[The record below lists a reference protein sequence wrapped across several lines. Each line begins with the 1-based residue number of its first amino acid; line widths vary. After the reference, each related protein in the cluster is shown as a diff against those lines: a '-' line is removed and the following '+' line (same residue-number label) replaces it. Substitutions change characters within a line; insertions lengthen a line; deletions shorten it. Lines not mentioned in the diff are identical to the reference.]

1 MKDKM
6 SRLNRILVACENTLL
21 REGISK
27 ILHEDEGIQVVA
39 EACNLLELI
48 QFCEEFQF
56 DILLLDAD
64 LQGLKLSKILESIR
78 NKSGCK
84 VILIIGDKFDEDQ
97 LIDAILLGVRG
108 YLSKDSNSNQLKSAI
123 NFVSDGQHW
132 VKREIMT
139 KALEASSYT
148 PNGRGKR
155 ANAPIYNLTKT
166 ELKIFK
172 MVLEGHSNKQIARD
186 VFLSEKT
193 VKFHLYKIFRKLAVK
208 NRSELILYGY
218 RKGIV
223 AN

>member
-6 SRLNRILVACENTLL
+6 SRLNRTLVACENTLL

-84 VILIIGDKFDEDQ
+84 VIL
-97 LIDAILLGVRG
+97 ILLGVRG

-172 MVLEGHSNKQIARD
+172 MVLEGHSNKQIARG